1 MGCIFLWFD
10 RREPSSRA
18 LGSSLVC
25 MGSVLFLSGFEA
37 FGGAQV
43 PVLAH
48 IATETLIALSI
59 FGGVE
64 WGRRIGIGTR
74 GGVARAANVLFRIS
88 QGLVLI
94 YWALGIGYTVIFPEL
109 ATSDGAGLV
118 ALSGVEFAVFV
129 PVLGTAMLLSAIA
142 ILLMQFAR
150 RIDPAESMRLRAL
163 MLAAPFLLS
172 GIVIQGTPMALLMA
186 TGLLIYLAA
195 SVRFLV
201 IQQQRG
207 QFMSRFVSPQLAHL
221 ARQTSAVA
229 LQRRERRHITAVAC
243 DLRGFT
249 AYARAEDS
257 ERVIELLERYYSI
270 IGAVAAAHGGTVKDH
285 AGDGVLILLGAP
297 VAVPRRELAAAA
309 MALDILARV
318 SEMLEKDGAALGVG
332 IGIASGEV
340 TVGAIHG
347 AGRLEYVAVGNAVN
361 LASRLCGRAHDGE
374 VLADADTIQALG
386 GRFSVIPQAA
396 EPLKGYSE
404 PVAVYAIAAG

>member
-1 MGCIFLWFD
+1 
-10 RREPSSRA
+10 
-18 LGSSLVC
+18 

-37 FGGAQV
+37 FGGSNV
-43 PVLAH
+43 SPLAH
-48 IATETLIALSI
+48 IATETLIAISI
-59 FGGVE
+59 FGGIE
-64 WGRRIGIGTR
+64 WGRRIGVGTE
-74 GGVARAANVLFRIS
+74 GGVARAANILFRIS
-88 QGLVLI
+88 QGLVVI
-94 YWALGIGYTVIFPEL
+94 YWALGIGYTIIFPEL

-118 ALSGVEFAVFV
+118 ARSGVEFAVFV
-129 PVLGTAMLLSAIA
+129 PVLGSAMLLSAIA
-142 ILLMQFAR
+142 ILLMHFAR
-150 RIDPAESMRLRAL
+150 RVDPAEAMRLRAL

-221 ARQTSAVA
+221 ARQTSALA
-229 LQRRERRHITAVAC
+229 LQRRERRNITAVAC

-257 ERVIELLERYYSI
+257 EQVIELLERYYSI

-285 AGDGVLILLGAP
+285 AGDGVLILVGAP
-297 VAVPRRELAAAA
+297 VTMPKRELASAA
-309 MALDILARV
+309 MALEIRTRV
-318 SEMLEKDGAALGVG
+318 SEMLTESGVPLGIGV
-332 IGIASGEV
+332 GIASGEA

-361 LASRLCGRAHDGE
+361 LASRLCGRALDGE
-374 VLADADTIQALG
+374 VLADADTVRALAD
-386 GRFSVIPQAA
+386 RCIVIPHAA
-396 EPLKGYSE
+396 EPLKGYLE
-404 PVAVYAIAAG
+404 PVVVYAIQP